1 MRNNYK
7 KSTRKFILLN
17 NDIKNDKNTEAALT
31 GDALVNRRV
40 YKDFDGKFYFGKVDR
55 VCKIYTTYLYHVIY
69 EDGDDE
75 DLNEAELLA
84 VLI

>member
-1 MRNNYK
+1 
-7 KSTRKFILLN
+7 
-17 NDIKNDKNTEAALT
+17 
-31 GDALVNRRV
+31 V